1 MAVYL
6 VDSSGIV
13 KRYANEIGSAWL
25 MSIADPAAGNEIYV
39 VRITG
44 VEVVSA
50 LARRA
55 RGGTIDPAAATAA
68 MTQFKSDLQ
77 NEYQVVEVTET
88 LVDGAMTLAE
98 KHGLRG
104 YDAVQLAAACKLQ
117 ALVTGSGLPSAIFV
131 AADHALNA
139 AATAEG
145 LTVEDPN
152 THP

>member
-13 KRYANEIGSAWL
+13 KRYANEIGSAWVL
-25 MSIADPAAGNEIYV
+25 SITDPMAGNEIYV

-50 LARRA
+50 LTRRA
-55 RGGTIDPAAATAA
+55 RGGTIAPADAATAIG
-68 MTQFKSDLQ
+68 QFKSDLHM
-77 NEYQVVEVTET
+77 EYQIVELTET
-88 LVDGAMTLAE
+88 MADNAMTLAE
-98 KHGLRG
+98 KHALRG
-104 YDAVQLAAACKLQ
+104 YDAVQLAAACELQ
-117 ALVTGSGLPSAIFV
+117 ALLKASGLPGIILV
-131 AADHALNA
+131 AADNALNA

-145 LTVEDPN
+145 LAVDDPN